1 MSAFEISEKI
11 CFFVLLLAFLG
22 KFLTIFKKISCH
34 CFSFFVT
41 TILGLKCFQGL
52 YQVSYHFSIV
62 FGLGKNNVAAKKTN
76 WAKKAIWK
84 KRFLGFTPKSLPI
97 LDFGVQH
104 QNNAKIQPITK
115 SQNFSKCFITFCQLF
130 NLRILVRNFLDH
142 WHYFFILITS
152 KDVVGRRC
160 ENVLQLSD
168 FFVFGTGDMIF
179 DMWKMTKTLLKI
191 NKFVFVL
198 SKKFSQFLYK
208 YFHKLWDLGNIFC
221 AEWIFLTCL

>member
-1 MSAFEISEKI
+1 
-11 CFFVLLLAFLG
+11 VLSR
-22 KFLTIFKKISCH
+22 TIPSQLPLFH
-34 CFSFFVT
+34 CFWV
-41 TILGLKCFQGL
+41 GE
-52 YQVSYHFSIV
+52 
-62 FGLGKNNVAAKKTN
+62 NNVAAKKN
-76 WAKKAIWK
+76 KLGKKCNLKKAIF
-84 KRFLGFTPKSLPI
+84 RFY
-97 LDFGVQH
+97 
-104 QNNAKIQPITK
+104 AKIAADTGFRSAASEQCKNTTNNKK
-115 SQNFSKCFITFCQLF
+115 SKLFKMLYWTFCQLF

-208 YFHKLWDLGNIFC
+208 YFHKLWDLGSIFC
-221 AEWIFLTCL
+221 AEWIFLMCL

>member
-11 CFFVLLLAFLG
+11 HFFVLLLAFLG

-52 YQVSYHFSIV
+52 YQVSYHCSIV
-62 FGLGKNNVAAKKTN
+62 FGLGKTMLRQKKTN
-76 WAKKAIWK
+76 WAKNAIWK

-115 SQNFSKCFITFCQLF
+115 SQNFSKCFTELFVNFSIFGYLSEIFWIIGITFLF
-130 NLRILVRNFLDH
+130 SLRML
-142 WHYFFILITS
+142 
-152 KDVVGRRC
+152 
-160 ENVLQLSD
+160 
-168 FFVFGTGDMIF
+168 
-179 DMWKMTKTLLKI
+179 
-191 NKFVFVL
+191 
-198 SKKFSQFLYK
+198 
-208 YFHKLWDLGNIFC
+208 
-221 AEWIFLTCL
+221 